1 MPMKM
6 SPVSVFYCLRA
17 DIRAIL
23 KRAGASPASAR
34 TANADEKSQPQE
46 QAFKDEDGYARFNRW
61 KKVQSKRTKDQD
73 FELFMKLYRT
83 QREGLS
89 LQKTYD
95 IIRRRR
101 AKRNHALLN
110 EGYKEEEEEFEAEEE
125 EFQDEWRKQSI
136 LEDLWK
142 SEYYRQHHRKL
153 REDIPEREPLA
164 FRSDRLADVLKTAL
178 RSEYA
183 DQNRPVLTHELA
195 DFDNPYMMKRSG
207 MERLLHERC
216 VRNQLDER
224 CLPRLLDQHS
234 DLTKLRR
241 QASLPPEVLEPLAA
255 FRGDVRW
262 NFNSRAR
269 LGQKLQA
276 ANAALHAISE
286 SSSIEGVLG
295 ALPEN
300 QVEEPE
306 QQLEGI
312 HHPWRNHLGFESDV
326 PTGVAGGIKF
336 GQPEPELK
344 SQIARLRYPTL
355 QRVAHTLPSDPK
367 WRAHVVRSIRVLE
380 RSKDWDY
387 NSKLNAINRMKE
399 VYDHLKPSEFYTAAL
414 DEKLPVNRV
423 SSRIKRKYARDVQY
437 VKTFPKN
444 WRRQKSFTRYR
455 PSLTATAPLK
465 KDKKK

>member
-1 MPMKM
+1 MRPRRPEQHEGIMHHDL
-6 SPVSVFYCLRA
+6 VTSVW
-17 DIRAIL
+17 
-23 KRAGASPASAR
+23 
-34 TANADEKSQPQE
+34 Q
-46 QAFKDEDGYARFNRW
+46 
-61 KKVQSKRTKDQD
+61 
-73 FELFMKLYRT
+73 
-83 QREGLS
+83 
-89 LQKTYD
+89 
-95 IIRRRR
+95 
-101 AKRNHALLN
+101 
-110 EGYKEEEEEFEAEEE
+110 EE

-153 REDIPEREPLA
+153 REAGALELSFPVPFRFFQDIPEREPLA

-195 DFDNPYMMKRSG
+195 DFDNPYMMKRSS

-269 LGQKLQA
+269 LNQKLQA
-276 ANAALHAISE
+276 ANAALHAISK

-300 QVEEPE
+300 QVDEPE
-306 QQLEGI
+306 QQLEDI

-326 PTGVAGGIKF
+326 PRGVAGGTKF
-336 GQPEPELK
+336 GQPEPELE

-399 VYDHLKPSEFYTAAL
+399 VYDHLKPSEVYTSAL
-414 DEKLPVNRV
+414 DEHLPVNRV

-455 PSLTATAPLK
+455 QGGLHMVATVFGICLHIA
-465 KDKKK
+465 